1 MRSVIIQCFCQWVGE
16 QAEGKDSGSGDC
28 DYDCDCDVE
37 WWWGGNSLELVAV
50 CWWGGATIVQGRYHA
65 GVFCMVIFTLLIHK
79 YNVIDEIV

>member
-1 MRSVIIQCFCQWVGE
+1 MRGVIIQCFCQWVGE
-16 QAEGKDSGSGDC
+16 QAEGKDNGSGDC

-37 WWWGGNSLELVAV
+37 WGGGQLRVSGCVLVG
-50 CWWGGATIVQGRYHA
+50 GGATIVQGRQHA